1 MKKNLVYEYAL
12 ISFATFVIAAAV
24 YFFLIPSKVVIGSIS
39 GLAIVIAELVPLS
52 ISMITMIL
60 NVILLVIGFLLLG
73 KEFGMKTVYTSLLM
87 PIFIAVFEQFIPLN
101 GSLTGS
107 SIYDIAAD
115 ILLVAFG
122 QAILFNVNASSG
134 GIDILAKILN
144 KYCHIEI
151 GKAVS
156 AAGIVTA
163 MTSILVYDIGTLII
177 SILGTLANGQAV
189 DYFTSGLNRK
199 KKISIISDNYE
210 KMQDYIL
217 HTMHRGVTRYQVI
230 SSYKKETKVEL
241 VTIMDTNEYKKLL
254 VFLHQYPE
262 KVFVTVSNVSE
273 ILGEWNSSPF
283 LTSRASSKK

>member
-210 KMQDYIL
+210 KIEDYIL

-230 SSYKKETKVEL
+230 GSYNKETKVEL

-283 LTSRASSKK
+283 LTSGASSKK

>member
-39 GLAIVIAELVPLS
+39 GLAIVIAELIPLS

-60 NVILLVIGFLLLG
+60 NVILLLIGFLLLG

-87 PIFIAVFEQFIPLN
+87 PVFIAVFEQFIPLN

-163 MTSILVYDIGTLII
+163 MTSIFVYDIGTLII

-210 KMQDYIL
+210 KIEDYIL

-230 SSYKKETKVEL
+230 GSYNKETKVEL

-283 LTSRASSKK
+283 LTSRVSSKK

>member
-210 KMQDYIL
+210 KIEAYIL

-230 SSYKKETKVEL
+230 GSYNKETKVEL

>member
-87 PIFIAVFEQFIPLN
+87 PVFIAVFEQFIPLN

-210 KMQDYIL
+210 KIEDYIL

-230 SSYKKETKVEL
+230 GSYNKETKVEL

>member
-12 ISFATFVIAAAV
+12 ISCATFVIAAAV

-60 NVILLVIGFLLLG
+60 NVILLLIGFLLLG

-210 KMQDYIL
+210 KIEDYIL

-230 SSYKKETKVEL
+230 GSYNNETKVEL

>member
-60 NVILLVIGFLLLG
+60 NVILLVIGFSLLG

-210 KMQDYIL
+210 KIEDYIL

-230 SSYKKETKVEL
+230 GSYNKETKVEL

>member
-60 NVILLVIGFLLLG
+60 NVILLLIGFLLLG

-87 PIFIAVFEQFIPLN
+87 PVFIAVFEQFIPLN

-210 KMQDYIL
+210 KIEDYIL

-230 SSYKKETKVEL
+230 GSYNKETKVEL

>member
-1 MKKNLVYEYAL
+1 MKKNLVYEYVL

-39 GLAIVIAELVPLS
+39 GLAIVIAELLPLS

-73 KEFGMKTVYTSLLM
+73 KEFGMKRVYTSLLM

-210 KMQDYIL
+210 KIEDYIL

-230 SSYKKETKVEL
+230 GSYNKETKVEL

>member
-210 KMQDYIL
+210 KIEDYIL

-230 SSYKKETKVEL
+230 GSYNKETKVEL

-262 KVFVTVSNVSE
+262 QVFVTVSNVSE

>member
-60 NVILLVIGFLLLG
+60 NVILLLIGFLLLG

-87 PIFIAVFEQFIPLN
+87 PVFIAVFEQFIPLN

-210 KMQDYIL
+210 KIEDYIL

-230 SSYKKETKVEL
+230 GSYNNETKVEL
-241 VTIMDTNEYKKLL
+241 VTIIDTNEYKKLL

>member
-60 NVILLVIGFLLLG
+60 NVILLLIGFLLLG

-210 KMQDYIL
+210 KIEDYIL

-230 SSYKKETKVEL
+230 GSYNNETKVEL

>member
-60 NVILLVIGFLLLG
+60 NVILLLIGFLLLG

-210 KMQDYIL
+210 KIEDYIL

-230 SSYKKETKVEL
+230 GSYNKETKVEL

>member
-39 GLAIVIAELVPLS
+39 GLAIVIAEVVPLC

-210 KMQDYIL
+210 KIEDYIL

-230 SSYKKETKVEL
+230 GSYNKETKVEL

>member
-210 KMQDYIL
+210 KIEDYIL

-230 SSYKKETKVEL
+230 GSYNKETKVEL

-283 LTSRASSKK
+283 LTSRASRKK

>member
-60 NVILLVIGFLLLG
+60 NVILLLIGFLLLG

-210 KMQDYIL
+210 KIEDYIL

-230 SSYKKETKVEL
+230 GSYNKETKVEL

-283 LTSRASSKK
+283 LTSRASNKK